1 MAKKGQKFAKYDNT
15 FIQEIVNELKKGIPA
30 TRLSKENNI
39 PLYTVKT
46 WKRKFV
52 NHPELYPN
60 AGVGSGRPKEKDLT
74 KEDYKERFEI
84 LKKYRAFLKEQRERK
99 LLLLIYIGINISY
112 ITCVPY

>member
-1 MAKKGQKFAKYDNT
+1 MASKGQKFIKYTDEFVN
-15 FIQEIVNELKKGIPA
+15 EIVNQMNNGVTAYKLAK
-30 TRLSKENNI
+30 SNNI
-39 PLYTVKT
+39 PLYTVKN
-46 WKRKFV
+46 WKRRYI

-99 LLLLIYIGINISY
+99 
-112 ITCVPY
+112 

>member
-30 TRLSKENNI
+30 TRLSKEINI
-39 PLYTVKT
+39 PLHTVKT

-84 LKKYRAFLKEQRERK
+84 LKNTGPSSRNNARESDF
-99 LLLLIYIGINISY
+99 Y
-112 ITCVPY
+112 